1 MLVRKRKFVIGTE
14 IKMPEEFCPENV
26 IGKPYRNGMLPY
38 GGGVSLKTGK
48 VVFATSRAEH
58 ERIMAEL
65 RALE

>member
-1 MLVRKRKFVIGTE
+1 MSNTVL
-14 IKMPEEFCPENV
+14 KMPEEFCPENV
-26 IGKPYRNGMLPY
+26 TGKPYHSVTLPY
-38 GGGVSLKTGK
+38 GGAFSLKTGK